1 MGQYSSGLLI
11 LAHTSHAVLMGVV
24 PPLQLH
30 MKANLVGWDY
40 GLLERDHG
48 QPSRQEQHYL

>member
-24 PPLQLH
+24 PLQLH

-40 GLLERDHG
+40 CPIEKGHR
-48 QPSRQEQHYL
+48 QPSRQELHYL